1 MKPQSPQKGAHS
13 SQSNPDSL
21 QPLMRSKGFDKDE
34 RSSGQARRGKFFKQ
48 VSLRLRALCGERL
61 FSCIGFLWQSD
72 PSSQPGQLREP
83 RRIPISLCSSLLFRE
98 IPDTQMKVIKPS
110 KLDGSRP
117 GRALAAENQ
126 QESLF

>member
-1 MKPQSPQKGAHS
+1 VFGLLRIFCETLAR
-13 SQSNPDSL
+13 L
-21 QPLMRSKGFDKDE
+21 AVKGF
-34 RSSGQARRGKFFKQ
+34 
-48 VSLRLRALCGERL
+48 SLFPR
-61 FSCIGFLWQSD
+61 IGFLLQSD
-72 PSSQPGQLREP
+72 RSSLAGQLRRP

-126 QESLF
+126 QESSF